1 MTSNTSPEKPD
12 WFSLID
18 NAAPSAQVRKV
29 DKRVPVTTAI
39 AAIAIMAFGA
49 FFANGAV
56 TSEISGSSPVTSAGV
71 TSTGVGSVGV
81 GSVGVSSVGVS
92 SATKLAAPQSL
103 TTITDPGLNG
113 GEEMDE
119 DEDEELENYQDDEDE
134 DEDEDRD

>member
-49 FFANGAV
+49 LFANGAV
-56 TSEISGSSPVTSAGV
+56 TSELSASSAAAN
-71 TSTGVGSVGV
+71 TGVVTTDVSSVGV
-81 GSVGVSSVGVS
+81 VTTGVS

-103 TTITDPGLNG
+103 TTITDPGVND

-119 DEDEELENYQDDEDE
+119 DEDEDDDEESENYQDDEDE
-134 DEDEDRD
+134 DEDRD